1 MPDDPLDTNPAPPP
15 PPPPPRRLVCEYC
28 ECQLSP
34 KGEVMAMGA
43 KAKEFR
49 KHEEIVEGKDK
60 EIARLQNEITALKA
74 ERDELKRQASGGGNT
89 GRVRQVGGLVY
100 KR

>member
-1 MPDDPLDTNPAPPP
+1 
-15 PPPPPRRLVCEYC
+15 
-28 ECQLSP
+28 
-34 KGEVMAMGA
+34 
-43 KAKEFR
+43 
-49 KHEEIVEGKDK
+49 VEGKDK